1 MRTVVMIALVVLVAC
16 MHRTQ
21 GGVASGGGAPT
32 GAAMMMVGAG
42 APDASSYGREVQQG
56 YTRVRAATEKFRQL
70 DAAVAAGYSGT
81 IPECF
86 VDSLH
91 TPPHGAMGYHHVNR
105 GYVDASVDV
114 EKPEILL
121 YERKASGSYALNG
134 VEYLLP
140 YRFWPRDSVPP
151 GLLGREMFRD
161 DERSYWYTH
170 MWVWTR
176 NSAGLFAD
184 WNPAV
189 RCPDKK

>member
-1 MRTVVMIALVVLVAC
+1 MRIPLSPLLFALAAC
-16 MHRTQ
+16 THRPHGGAMH
-21 GGVASGGGAPT
+21 GGGAPT
-32 GAAMMMVGAG
+32 GSAMTMVGAG
-42 APDASSYGREVQQG
+42 SPDASSYGREVQQG
-56 YTRVRAATEKFRQL
+56 YERVRAATGKFHQL
-70 DAAVAAGYSGT
+70 DAAVAAGYAGSV
-81 IPECF
+81 PECF

-91 TPPHGAMGYHHVNR
+91 TPAHGAMGYHRLNR
-105 GYVDASVDV
+105 GHVDDKIEV

-121 YERKASGSYALNG
+121 YERKANGGYVLNG

-151 GLLGREMFRD
+151 RLMGREMFRED
-161 DERSYWYTH
+161 TRNYWYSH

-189 RCPDKK
+189 RCPGRT